1 MQNRKVYISGELVD
15 EAEAKISIFDSAV
28 LLGDTVTE
36 STRTFNYIP
45 FKLEEHIDRLYKSF
59 KLTRIDPQMTKQ
71 EMMDVSVNLLEV
83 NKGVY
88 AKNEDCW
95 LVHNVSR
102 GHSITGG
109 NPALQVT
116 KPTVMIYTQPMNLVL
131 WAPFYTKGC
140 HAVIPSTRMV
150 PSQSLDARIKNRSRL
165 FYTLAEIEAKLVDPE
180 AQSVILDIH
189 GNVAENK
196 GGNIFM
202 IKSGKLITPTTA
214 NCLAGLTRDST
225 IEIARSLNIDVIES
239 VIQPYDLSTADEMFF
254 TSTPYS
260 IMPATKLQG
269 LEISDGNVGPVTKKL
284 IQGWSDR
291 VGVDIVKQAEDQLN
305 KH

>member
-1 MQNRKVYISGELVD
+1 MNNRKVYISGEIVPEVD
-15 EAEAKISIFDSAV
+15 AKISIFDSAV

-36 STRTFNYIP
+36 STRTFNFKP
-45 FKLEEHIDRLYKSF
+45 FKLDEHLERLYKSF
-59 KLTRIDPQMTKQ
+59 KLTRIDPQMTIE
-71 EMMDVSVNLLEV
+71 EMKKVSLELLEI
-83 NKGVY
+83 NKDNYKV
-88 AKNEDCW
+88 NEDCW
-95 LVHNVSR
+95 LVHNISR

-109 NPALQVT
+109 NPALQVS

-140 HAVIPSTRMV
+140 HAVTPPTRMV

-165 FYTLAEIEAKLVDPE
+165 FYTLAEIEAKLVDPD

-202 IKSGKLITPTTA
+202 IKDGKLITPTTA
-214 NCLAGLTRDST
+214 NCLEGLTRNST
-225 IEIARSLNIDVIES
+225 MEIARSLDIEVIEA
-239 VIQPYDLSTADEMFF
+239 VIQSYDLATSDEMFI

-260 IMPATKLQG
+260 IMPATKFNG
-269 LEISDGNVGPVTKKL
+269 MPIADGNVGPVTKKL

-291 VGVDIVKQAEDQLN
+291 VGVDIIKQAKDQLH

>member
-1 MQNRKVYISGELVD
+1 MHNRKVYISGEIVP
-15 EAEAKISIFDSAV
+15 EIEAKISIFDSAV

-36 STRTFNYIP
+36 STRTFNHIP
-45 FKLEEHIDRLYKSF
+45 FKLDDHLERLYKSF
-59 KLTRIDPQMTKQ
+59 KLTRIDPQMTIE
-71 EMMDVSVNLLEV
+71 EMKKVSLDLLEI
-83 NKGVY
+83 NKDQYKG
-88 AKNEDCW
+88 NEDCW
-95 LVHNVSR
+95 LVHNISR

-109 NPALQVT
+109 NPALQVS

-140 HAVIPSTRMV
+140 HAVTPPTRMV

-165 FYTLAEIEAKLVDPE
+165 FYTLAEIEAKLVDPD

-202 IKSGKLITPTTA
+202 IKDRKLITPTTA
-214 NCLAGLTRDST
+214 NCLEGLTRNST
-225 IEIARSLNIDVIES
+225 MEIARSLDIEVIEA
-239 VIQPYDLSTADEMFF
+239 VIQSYDLATADEMFI

-260 IMPATKLQG
+260 IMPATKFNG
-269 LEISDGNVGPVTKKL
+269 MPIADGNVGSITKKL

-291 VGVDIVKQAEDQLN
+291 VGVDIVKQATEQLH

>member
-1 MQNRKVYISGELVD
+1 MNNRKVYISGEIVPEVD
-15 EAEAKISIFDSAV
+15 AKISIFDSAV

-36 STRTFNYIP
+36 STRTFNFKP
-45 FKLEEHIDRLYKSF
+45 FKLDEHLERLYKSF
-59 KLTRIDPQMTKQ
+59 KLTRIDPQMTIE
-71 EMMDVSVNLLEV
+71 EMKKVSLELLEV
-83 NKGVY
+83 NKDNY
-88 AKNEDCW
+88 KANEDCW
-95 LVHNVSR
+95 LVHNISR

-109 NPALQVT
+109 NPALQVS

-140 HAVIPSTRMV
+140 HAVTPPTRMV

-165 FYTLAEIEAKLVDPE
+165 FYTLAEIEAKLVDPD

-202 IKSGKLITPTTA
+202 IKDGKLITPTTA
-214 NCLAGLTRDST
+214 NCLEGLTRNST
-225 IEIARSLNIDVIES
+225 MEIARSLDIEVIEA
-239 VIQPYDLSTADEMFF
+239 VIQSYDLATADEMFI

-260 IMPATKLQG
+260 IMPATKFNG
-269 LEISDGNVGPVTKKL
+269 MPIADGNVGPVTKKL

-291 VGVDIVKQAEDQLN
+291 VGVDIIKQAEEQLD

>member
-1 MQNRKVYISGELVD
+1 MNNRKVYISGEIVPEVD
-15 EAEAKISIFDSAV
+15 AKISIFDSAV

-36 STRTFNYIP
+36 STRTFNHVP
-45 FKLEEHIDRLYKSF
+45 FKLDDHLERLYKSF
-59 KLTRIDPQMTKQ
+59 KLTRIDPQMTIK
-71 EMMDVSVNLLEV
+71 EMKKVSLNLLEI
-83 NKGVY
+83 NKDEY
-88 AKNEDCW
+88 KANEDCW
-95 LVHNVSR
+95 LVHNISR

-109 NPALQVT
+109 NPALQVS

-140 HAVIPSTRMV
+140 HAVTPPTRMV

-165 FYTLAEIEAKLVDPE
+165 FYTLAEIEAKLVDPD
-180 AQSVILDIH
+180 AQSVILDID

-202 IKSGKLITPTTA
+202 IKDGKLITPTTA
-214 NCLAGLTRDST
+214 NCLEGLTRNST
-225 IEIARSLNIDVIES
+225 MEIARSLDIEVIEA
-239 VIQPYDLSTADEMFF
+239 VIQPYDLATADEMFM

-260 IMPATKLQG
+260 IMPATKFNG
-269 LEISDGNVGPVTKKL
+269 MPIADGKVGPVTKRL

-291 VGVDIVKQAEDQLN
+291 VGVDIIKQAEDQLHN
-305 KH
+305 H

>member
-1 MQNRKVYISGELVD
+1 MNNRKVYISGVIVPEVD
-15 EAEAKISIFDSAV
+15 AKISIFDSAV

-36 STRTFNYIP
+36 STRTFNFKP
-45 FKLEEHIDRLYKSF
+45 FKLDEHLERLYKSF
-59 KLTRIDPQMTKQ
+59 KLTRIDPQMTIE
-71 EMMDVSVNLLEV
+71 EMKKVSLELLEI
-83 NKGVY
+83 NKDKY
-88 AKNEDCW
+88 KANEDCW
-95 LVHNVSR
+95 LVHNISR

-109 NPALQVT
+109 NPALQVS

-140 HAVIPSTRMV
+140 HAVTPPTRMV

-165 FYTLAEIEAKLVDPE
+165 FYTLAEIEAKLVDPD

-202 IKSGKLITPTTA
+202 IKDGKLITPTTA
-214 NCLAGLTRDST
+214 NCLEGLTRNST
-225 IEIARSLNIDVIES
+225 MEIAQSLDIEVIEA
-239 VIQPYDLSTADEMFF
+239 VIQSYDLATSDEMFI

-260 IMPATKLQG
+260 IMPATKFNG
-269 LEISDGNVGPVTKKL
+269 MPIADGNVGPVTKKL

-291 VGVDIVKQAEDQLN
+291 VGVDIIKQAQDQLL